1 MTRPD
6 RRRTLGI
13 HGRLFAGF
21 AGALAVAAALMV
33 AIIYVGIRYVP
44 TYELGPAARST
55 DGPVRQDPSVPA
67 PPYPPPYTAPRPTP
81 YPSPTV
87 SPTMSPG
94 PDIRGYSETRK
105 IRTKQDV
112 WSTVLTTSIAGVLV
126 VMVLGL
132 GAGWIVSRRLLAPLH
147 TISKAAA
154 KARDGNLRYR
164 INAGGPDDEL
174 RELADTFDDMLARLE
189 ESFAAHQRFAAN
201 ASHELLTPLATTR
214 AVLQVA
220 ARDPGGAELAEL
232 TPMLVETN
240 ERNIAVV
247 QALLELARAEHVPF
261 DSAPV
266 DLGRIARHAAAE
278 RAPAATER
286 GITVEADTET
296 GCAVGG
302 NAALLGRLVANLLD
316 NAITYN
322 HPGGRV
328 EIAVH
333 RDSPHGEGVIV
344 LEVENTGPQ
353 VDAETTERLFEPFYR
368 QRSRIASDRAG
379 HGLGLAI
386 VHSIALAHHGTA
398 DARANPDGGLT
409 VRVELPPATV

>member
-1 MTRPD
+1 MTRPG

-21 AGALAVAAALMV
+21 AGALAVVAALMV
-33 AIIYVGIRYVP
+33 AIIHIGIRYVP
-44 TYELGPAARST
+44 AYELGPAA
-55 DGPVRQDPSVPA
+55 GPPTEPPGRTPSVPA
-67 PPYPPPYTAPRPTP
+67 PPFPPPSTTPRPTP
-81 YPSPTV
+81 YPSP
-87 SPTMSPG
+87 SPT
-94 PDIRGYSETRK
+94 
-105 IRTKQDV
+105 
-112 WSTVLTTSIAGVLV
+112 A
-126 VMVLGL
+126 
-132 GAGWIVSRRLLAPLH
+132 
-147 TISKAAA
+147 
-154 KARDGNLRYR
+154 
-164 INAGGPDDEL
+164 
-174 RELADTFDDMLARLE
+174 
-189 ESFAAHQRFAAN
+189 
-201 ASHELLTPLATTR
+201 LTPLATTR

-220 ARDPGGAELAEL
+220 AREPGGSELAEL

-266 DLGRIARHAAAE
+266 DLGRIARHGAAE
-278 RAPAATER
+278 RTTAATER

-322 HPGGRV
+322 HPGGRM

-409 VRVELPPATV
+409 VRVELPPATA